1 MDKCAFYTII
11 NYQRQLWLADI
22 DEVRLIM
29 LITSSSDVKEFKRM
43 ALLI

>member
-43 ALLI
+43 TVLI